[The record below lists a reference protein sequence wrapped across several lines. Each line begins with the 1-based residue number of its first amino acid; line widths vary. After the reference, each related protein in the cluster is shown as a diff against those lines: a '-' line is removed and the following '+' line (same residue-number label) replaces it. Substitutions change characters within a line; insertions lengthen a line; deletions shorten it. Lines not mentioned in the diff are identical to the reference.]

1 MRNYELTDARI
12 NEIITK
18 SQSRVKLAISSDLS
32 AQTTRLQ
39 PHSSIPPNR
48 VCKPHELSVYKK
60 YGGDDNSDGD
70 GDGNGNG
77 NGNGND
83 YRADDNGIDAGTRFF
98 PPTNINN
105 QLLWC
110 FYIAHNGMF
119 AYETMGNAFVAE
131 NAFKYATV
139 DRIRANTPH
148 IKSQFKRYRIPL
160 SNFEA
165 ELVTSKTMSLSA
177 LVGLALCYDRNVLYI
192 DNRKYFE
199 INATGYVRAA
209 TEEPDV
215 DVDVELESVAYTVIE
230 KIKNKFCVFSV
241 AEKNAVSFTL
251 AMRRM
256 CRSTFWKMESI
267 TSPLK
272 SVSYYT
278 VAELQDIYERLNI
291 KHLATHHIQKKMTK
305 ADLYA
310 AVVQNIG

>member
-1 MRNYELTDARI
+1 MSNYNYELTDARI
-12 NEIITK
+12 DEIISK
-18 SQSRVKLAISSDLS
+18 SQSRVKPAILSDLS
-32 AQTTRLQ
+32 STN
-39 PHSSIPPNR
+39 PKR
-48 VCKPHELSVYKK
+48 VYKPEELSVYKK
-60 YGGDDNSDGD
+60 YGGDDDDGD
-70 GDGNGNG
+70 S
-77 NGNGND
+77 
-83 YRADDNGIDAGTRFF
+83 DDRSAKISETPIIDAGTRFF
-98 PPTNINN
+98 PPTNNN

-165 ELVTSKTMSLSA
+165 ELVTSKTLSLST

-199 INATGYVRAA
+199 INATGYVRG
-209 TEEPDV
+209 PDVDV

-310 AVVQNIG
+310 AIVQNIG